1 MEYNSK
7 NKNIQQTKK
16 TPNINKNKKQQQ
28 HVNQYSQLAK
38 FKESLIDT
46 KKKPNNTKHFLCDNK
61 DPNI

>member
-1 MEYNSK
+1 MLAEMEYNSK

-46 KKKPNNTKHFLCDNK
+46 KKTNQHKTFSL
-61 DPNI
+61 

>member
-28 HVNQYSQLAK
+28 HVNQYLQLAK
-38 FKESLIDT
+38 FVESLIDT
-46 KKKPNNTKHFLCDNK
+46 KKTQTS
-61 DPNI
+61 